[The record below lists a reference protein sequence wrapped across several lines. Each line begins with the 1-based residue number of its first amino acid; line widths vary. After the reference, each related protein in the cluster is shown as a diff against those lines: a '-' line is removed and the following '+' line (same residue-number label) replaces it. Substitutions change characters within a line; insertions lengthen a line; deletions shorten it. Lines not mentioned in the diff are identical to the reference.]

1 VGEIIMKLELL
12 NINDYVENN
21 KLKPITT
28 IRLYEKVEKTDPNG
42 LFSEEIFGRF
52 GSTERRKK
60 FAYIDLKTTVI
71 HPEAFQILT
80 GLDASISK
88 LLTNKM
94 QYIVDDKGFLIEDPQ
109 NGSSGIS
116 YFISIFK
123 KLDIE
128 KFAKTRPKN
137 VKFVKDNK
145 DKIFIN
151 KYLVLPA
158 GIRDLSI
165 SKTSNQ
171 TIVNFS
177 DLSELYTNL
186 IRHTNTL
193 GSNIESL
200 PDEIKNP
207 ITEQIQKTI
216 LEINNWI
223 KNRLKGKSGLIRGGL
238 LRKVIDYSGRLVI
251 TTDNTIPLG
260 YVGLPWSVVLK
271 LYEPFAINYILK
283 KDQNML
289 KSIQYLLKSETPL
302 DVNDLKKFFAAII
315 NKPEIIPEDMVDYF
329 IHVAEAIIKDKVV
342 IYKRDPVENRD
353 SWLAANVKVNRT
365 GMCLALNPFDL
376 LRTGADHDGDAVA
389 VVSLFTKEAQNE
401 AKTKM
406 HPNYAESMWTSVTSA
421 NKCPYSIT
429 LDALTAI
436 YAATK

>member
-1 VGEIIMKLELL
+1 MKLELL
-12 NINDYVENN
+12 DISKFIEDN
-21 KLKPITT
+21 KLKPVTT

-52 GSTERRKK
+52 GSSERRKR
-60 FAYIDLKTTVI
+60 FAYIDLKVPII
-71 HPEAFQILT
+71 HPEAFPIIT
-80 GLDASISK
+80 GLDSTISK
-88 LLTNKM
+88 LLT
-94 QYIVDDKGFLIEDPQ
+94 DKSKYRLDKEGLLIEDPE
-109 NGSSGIS
+109 NGFSGIN

-123 KLDIE
+123 KLDID
-128 KFAKTRPKN
+128 KFKKTRPKN
-137 VKFVKDNK
+137 VKFIKDNK
-145 DKIFIN
+145 DKIFID

-186 IRHTNTL
+186 IRHTNAL
-193 GSNIESL
+193 GSDYKNL
-200 PDEIKNP
+200 PEEIMKP
-207 ITEQIQKTI
+207 ITEQIQKTV

-251 TTDNTIPLG
+251 TTDNTLPLG
-260 YVGLPWSVVLK
+260 TVGLPWSVVLK
-271 LYEPFAINYILK
+271 LYEPFAINHILK
-283 KDQNML
+283 RDRNMLRSIQYML
-289 KSIQYLLKSETPL
+289 KSDTEV
-302 DVNDLKKFFAAII
+302 DVSDLRKLFAAAI

-329 IHVAEAIIKDKVV
+329 MHVAEEITKDKLV

-353 SWLAANVKVNRT
+353 SWIAASIRVNRT
-365 GMCLALNPFDL
+365 GMSMFLNPLDL
-376 LRTGADHDGDAVA
+376 PRTGADHDGDAMCVVA
-389 VVSLFTKEAQNE
+389 LFTKEAQNE

-406 HPNYAESMWTSVTSA
+406 HPKYAQSIWTSVVSA
-421 NKCPYSIT
+421 NRCPYSIT
-429 LDALTAI
+429 LDAAVAI